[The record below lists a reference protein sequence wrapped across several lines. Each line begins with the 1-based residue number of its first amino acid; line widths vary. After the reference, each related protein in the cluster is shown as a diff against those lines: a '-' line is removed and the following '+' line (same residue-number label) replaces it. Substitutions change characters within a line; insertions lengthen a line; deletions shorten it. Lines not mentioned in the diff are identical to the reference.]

1 MTGILQ
7 SVRLL
12 LLLAAL
18 ASSQLIQA
26 QDAEATQQQLEAVAN
41 AIAEIFGWLESASTD
56 QSQQENKLRESEL
69 ALSEANTLVAQIA
82 SEIRSSQS
90 RLADLQ
96 SQQTIL
102 TNQRQEQE
110 QILQQIIRAAYMSRE
125 ESFLKTL
132 LNQEDPSTA
141 GRMLHYTNLFTSYQ
155 AQQIENYKATLGEL
169 QQLDANLAQE
179 LDTLGHRQQD
189 LVSEQ
194 ARLLTLKEEQE
205 TALAALNDAI
215 QSRNAELE
223 QLEVNRA
230 ELESLLQEI
239 ARAMEGIRSFED
251 ITPLPQRRGELPPP
265 LSGELLSQFGA
276 TYGGGSLRRQ
286 GVVIGAD
293 EGSPVRAVHDG
304 YVAFANWLRGS
315 GLLVVIDHGEGFVSL
330 YGGNQALAVEAGE
343 WVESGS
349 VIATSGQGTESLG
362 PGLYFELRQQGTAQN
377 PSNWLRLPD

>member
-26 QDAEATQQQLEAVAN
+26 LDAEATQQQLEAVAN
-41 AIAEIFGWLESASTD
+41 AIAEISGWLESASAD

-69 ALSEANTLVAQIA
+69 ALSEANALVAQIA

-102 TNQRQEQE
+102 TNQREEQE

-141 GRMLHYTNLFTSYQ
+141 GRMLHYTNLFASYQ

-169 QQLDANLAQE
+169 QQLDANLAQA
-179 LDTLGHRQQD
+179 LDTLGRRQQD

-223 QLEVNRA
+223 QLEVNHA

-349 VIATSGQGTESLG
+349 VIATSGRGTESLG
-362 PGLYFELRQQGTAQN
+362 PGLYFELRQQGTAQD